1 MERIDKIISS
11 QGKYS
16 RSEIKKLA
24 SQGRI
29 KINDNIVKKVNEK
42 IDIETST
49 IYIDNEKLEFKKN
62 IYLILNKPKGY
73 ISATEDR
80 SQKTVLD
87 LIPEK
92 YFRKGLFPAGRL
104 DKDTTGMMIITD
116 DGEFAHNILSPKK
129 HIRKTYRVTIDIDID
144 QNMIKQFEKGIVLKD
159 HICCPAIIKVQDVH
173 TAVVTITEGKYHQI
187 KRMFGCFGAKVVE
200 LHRIRMGNLD
210 LPTDLKQGECR
221 ELSAKEINLLKEKI
235 AEL

>member
-49 IYIDNEKLEFKKN
+49 IYIDNEKLDFKRN

-73 ISATEDR
+73 ISASEDK

-92 YFRKGLFPAGRL
+92 YFRKGGVIMKEYTAPVIVEEEEMLFTKEVWE
-104 DKDTTGMMIITD
+104 D
-116 DGEFAHNILSPKK
+116 FS
-129 HIRKTYRVTIDIDID
+129 
-144 QNMIKQFEKGIVLKD
+144 
-159 HICCPAIIKVQDVH
+159 
-173 TAVVTITEGKYHQI
+173 EGNWC
-187 KRMFGCFGAKVVE
+187 FGCT
-200 LHRIRMGNLD
+200 N
-210 LPTDLKQGECR
+210 C
-221 ELSAKEINLLKEKI
+221 NCN
-235 AEL
+235 